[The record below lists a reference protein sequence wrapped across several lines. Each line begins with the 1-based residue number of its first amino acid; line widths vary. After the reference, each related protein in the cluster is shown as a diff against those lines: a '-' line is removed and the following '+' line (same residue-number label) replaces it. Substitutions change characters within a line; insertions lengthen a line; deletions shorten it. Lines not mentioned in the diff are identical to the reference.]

1 MSKLRAY
8 VGATVINGDKNV
20 PVIENGLILV
30 DEEGMIIA
38 IGAVGEVDVP
48 EGVEIIDLA
57 GKYVMP
63 GLINGHTHLFLDG
76 RPQKDMTAAGSKLI
90 MGLLDTF
97 IGRWLIYGLYKRNTK
112 TFVNSGVTTLRDVGS
127 FFNMDLKVRD
137 AIKAGKLD
145 GPRIIA
151 SGAIICPTGG
161 HGSQFPGTLV
171 ADGVPEVL
179 RAVRTNYH
187 HGVDWIKICSTGGVT
202 DAKFVGEAGLP
213 HMSVEEIR
221 AVCEDAHRR
230 HLLVA
235 SHCESTAGMR
245 DCLEAGVDTIEHGG
259 HIEDDMVEL
268 FLDNPHTLRGYTS
281 LIPTLAAARGIW
293 DNRDYLKTSKAHEI
307 ILENCRLVMEGC
319 VAGFQKALETG
330 IKIGVGTDSSVPFVT
345 PYNTYHELLL
355 FEQASDLTPL
365 EIIHIATKETAE
377 IINVDY
383 LTGTLDAGKA
393 ADFIVLAKNPLE
405 DLHNLKQ
412 PHMVVAAGK
421 LYDTPKYKEIEGV
434 GEYSHLT
441 E

>member
-8 VGATVINGDKNV
+8 VGARIINGDKNV
-20 PVIENGLILV
+20 PVIENGVVLV
-30 DEEGMIIA
+30 NEEGVINA
-38 IGAVGEVDVP
+38 IGAKEEVRIP
-48 EGVEIIDLA
+48 EGVETMDLA
-57 GKYVMP
+57 GMYIMP
-63 GLINGHTHLFLDG
+63 GLINAHTHLFLDG
-76 RPQKDMTAAGSKLI
+76 RPQKDMTAARSSFI
-90 MGLLDTF
+90 MRLLNTF
-97 IGRWLIYGLYKRNTK
+97 IGRWLIYGLYKRNVR

-127 FFNMDLKVRD
+127 FFNMDLKVRN
-137 AIKAGKLD
+137 AINAGKLD
-145 GPRIIA
+145 GPRVIS

-171 ADGVPEVL
+171 ADGVAECL

-202 DAKFVGEAGLP
+202 DAKFEGEAGLP

-230 HLLVA
+230 HLMVA

-259 HIEDDMVEL
+259 VIEEDMVEM
-268 FLDNPHTLRGYTS
+268 FLKNPRTLRGYTA

-293 DNRDYLKTSKAHEI
+293 DHRDYLKPSKAHEI
-307 ILENCRLVMEGC
+307 ILKNCRLVMEGC

-330 IKIGVGTDSSVPFVT
+330 IKVGVGTDSSVPFVT

-355 FEQASDLTPL
+355 FEQASSLTPL

-377 IINVDY
+377 IINMDY
-383 LTGTLDAGKA
+383 LTGTLDEGKA
-393 ADFIVLAKNPLE
+393 ADFIVLEKSPLE

-412 PHMVVAAGK
+412 PAMVVAAGK
-421 LYDTPKYKEIEGV
+421 LFDAPKYKEIEGV
-434 GEYSHLT
+434 GEY
-441 E
+441 